1 MLDHL
6 LDSGVLKVNRSPDFD
21 RFRSIASLGDHK
33 SMPLHGPESAASFAT
48 VSLRSC
54 SIFLQRTFPRILQ
67 AQYRSTGAIVGFGMD
82 DAVSAVLDGKEVGP
96 CSMLS
101 IMGEATC
108 EFIEPQAN
116 LIAFVKFDTIGDRG
130 WPGQAGAIKVV
141 TAQPA
146 ALNALRSVT
155 RDILLLASNSADL
168 FAQPQMVGHL
178 EESLLQ
184 ATDHALLGAVSPD
197 GAGSA
202 DLGGY
207 LKLIRRLD
215 DFLHHNAAKALHSA
229 ELASGLGVSVRTLHN
244 AVNAIRGLS
253 LHRYVRLKR
262 LWNVRQQLIRSV
274 GDEAVISIAL
284 ANGFWHMGEFR
295 ALYRD
300 LFGETPQQTRE
311 RARPR

>member
-1 MLDHL
+1 MT
-6 LDSGVLKVNRSPDFD
+6 VNRFPDFD
-21 RFRSIASLGDHK
+21 RFRSIESLGDHK
-33 SMPLHGPESAASFAT
+33 SIPLRGPESSACFAA

-54 SIFLQRTFPRILQ
+54 TIYLQRTFPRILQ

-82 DAVSAVLDGKEVGP
+82 DAASVVLDGKEFRP
-96 CSMLS
+96 PSMLL
-101 IMGEATC
+101 IMGEVAC

-116 LIAFVKFDTIGDRG
+116 LNAFIKFDAIGDRG
-130 WPGQAGAIKVV
+130 WPGRVGAVRVV
-141 TAQPA
+141 AAPPL
-146 ALNALRSVT
+146 ALNVLRSMT

-168 FAQPQMVGHL
+168 FAQPQMLGHL

-184 ATDHALLGAVSPD
+184 ATDHALLGALSPD
-197 GAGSA
+197 GAGHV
-202 DLGGY
+202 DLGAY
-207 LKLIRRLD
+207 LKLTRRLD
-215 DFLHHNAAKALHSA
+215 EFLDQHAAKALHSA
-229 ELASGLGVSVRTLHN
+229 ELASGLGVPIRTLHN

-274 GDEAVISIAL
+274 GDEAVMSIAL